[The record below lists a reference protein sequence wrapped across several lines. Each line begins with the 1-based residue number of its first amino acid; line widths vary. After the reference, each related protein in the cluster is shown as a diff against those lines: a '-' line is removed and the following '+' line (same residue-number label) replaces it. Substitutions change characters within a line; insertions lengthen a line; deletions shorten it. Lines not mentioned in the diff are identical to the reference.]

1 VYLKSKKDKSA
12 RAEHSETTGIEEQ
25 RSEIKPDTSRPRH
38 KSYGENM
45 SCVGESTNDLAQA
58 ECDAVGESRNKRKK
72 PKTIP
77 WTTGNGGK

>member
-1 VYLKSKKDKSA
+1 
-12 RAEHSETTGIEEQ
+12 
-25 RSEIKPDTSRPRH
+25 
-38 KSYGENM
+38 
-45 SCVGESTNDLAQA
+45 VGESTNDPAQA